1 MKLVRFQINNFRGY
15 ENAELNVGS
24 FSTIVGKNDA
34 GKSALLEAL
43 NIFFNKKLKLSPFD
57 FNVNNQ
63 EGSVVFTGIFKD
75 LPKRISLETIDTNFE
90 DERLLNKNN
99 ELELIVEFD
108 KENSKRKEY
117 LVSYLPKDK
126 KFDNIHAKKITSLRN
141 EFRNLISDND
151 VDARKSSSI
160 RKVAFDAYDGEWK
173 EKLVNLN
180 SPKEDMKSI
189 VEVIHKYLPVFQ
201 IFKSDRDNSDK
212 DSEVQDPVKAIINTA
227 LANKN
232 IADSLDQVQEAVN
245 SAIEIG
251 IADTK
256 KKMNEVSPNIA
267 DSINIES
274 EQLKWDKVFNF
285 KVFTKNNIP
294 LENRGSGFR
303 RLMLLSF
310 FRSEAQKEINS
321 QSRDIIYA
329 FEEPET
335 AQHPNNQTKIVE
347 TFLDISKK
355 DNVQIMI
362 TTHSPS
368 IAMKVPT
375 KYTSLVY
382 KDDNDNSCI
391 ENDENTLDKVVK
403 ELGIISDIKLYPD
416 QIKTI
421 VFVEGPDDADFFE
434 SVYKLMFNDEYL
446 SRSGTVLIP
455 SGGSVIKDMVNSNF
469 VGYLN
474 PDNEIAIVDGDKA
487 GSNYKTTFESK
498 NIKVEKL
505 RFTTIECYLSWEY
518 IQNIFANAD
527 DQIRSKLPQIEADQW
542 NLGQQKLDSKI
553 KRFLKRKKAY
563 TVRSLD
569 DLNPKGI
576 EELKIVLNQ
585 IKVG

>member
-1 MKLVRFQINNFRGY
+1 
-15 ENAELNVGS
+15 
-24 FSTIVGKNDA
+24 
-34 GKSALLEAL
+34 
-43 NIFFNKKLKLSPFD
+43 
-57 FNVNNQ
+57 
-63 EGSVVFTGIFKD
+63 
-75 LPKRISLETIDTNFE
+75 
-90 DERLLNKNN
+90 
-99 ELELIVEFD
+99 
-108 KENSKRKEY
+108 
-117 LVSYLPKDK
+117 
-126 KFDNIHAKKITSLRN
+126 
-141 EFRNLISDND
+141 
-151 VDARKSSSI
+151 
-160 RKVAFDAYDGEWK
+160 
-173 EKLVNLN
+173 
-180 SPKEDMKSI
+180 
-189 VEVIHKYLPVFQ
+189 
-201 IFKSDRDNSDK
+201 
-212 DSEVQDPVKAIINTA
+212 
-227 LANKN
+227 
-232 IADSLDQVQEAVN
+232 
-245 SAIEIG
+245 
-251 IADTK
+251 
-256 KKMNEVSPNIA
+256 
-267 DSINIES
+267 
-274 EQLKWDKVFNF
+274 
-285 KVFTKNNIP
+285 
-294 LENRGSGFR
+294 
-303 RLMLLSF
+303 
-310 FRSEAQKEINS
+310 
-321 QSRDIIYA
+321 
-329 FEEPET
+329 
-335 AQHPNNQTKIVE
+335 
-347 TFLDISKK
+347 
-355 DNVQIMI
+355 MI

-391 ENDENTLDKVVK
+391 ENDKNTLDKVVK

-455 SGGSVIKDMVNSNF
+455 SGRSVIKDMVNSNF